1 MTPSNYQKMRTD
13 FKEYLK
19 AKAFTGKSIRSRM
32 GVIDRYFT
40 WLDKENLEAEQV
52 SYNDLLLYI
61 KLQRSKGVN
70 QRTVQ
75 HYMGA
80 IKHFYQH
87 LLQEGKV
94 TINPASDIEVKGVK
108 RKMLYHILEPHEL
121 HGLYNQYP
129 AETLQERHNKTMLGM
144 LVYQGL
150 KTEELARLEVKD
162 IKLREGLI
170 HVPGSRRSNGRE
182 MKLEVHQVMDMYD
195 YVLQVRPQLIQMNLN
210 GRSETEKLFIGQSKS
225 SNRLRSSMAQL
236 MARVRKINPSIEN
249 GKQTCLTAR
258 QVRASVITKWLKAHN
273 LREVQYLAGHRYIS
287 STEGYIEND
296 MDGLKDEIQQY
307 HPLG

>member
-1 MTPSNYQKMRTD
+1 MTPSNYQKMSADPIATGFED
-13 FKEYLK
+13 YLK
-19 AKAFTGKSIRSRM
+19 SKAFTSKSINSRM
-32 GVIDRYFT
+32 VVIDRYLK
-40 WLDKENLEAEQV
+40 WVEKENIEIEQV

-61 KLQRSKGVN
+61 KHQRSKGVS

-94 TINPASDIEVKGVK
+94 TINPALDIEVKGVK

-129 AETLQERHNKTMLGM
+129 AATLQEQHHKTMLGM

-162 IKLREGLI
+162 IKLREGLVN
-170 HVPGSRRSNGRE
+170 VPGSRRSNGRE

-195 YVLQVRPQLIQMNLN
+195 YVLQVRSKLIELEEHTN
-210 GRSETEKLFIGQSKS
+210 KLFIGQSKS
-225 SNRLRSSMAQL
+225 SNRLRSSMARL
-236 MARVRKINPSIEN
+236 MVRVRQLNPSIKN
-249 GKQTCLTAR
+249 GQ
-258 QVRASVITKWLKAHN
+258 QIRASVITKWLKAHN

-296 MDGLKDEIQQY
+296 MEGLKEEVQQF

>member
-1 MTPSNYQKMRTD
+1 MN
-13 FKEYLK
+13 KENFRDYLK
-19 AKAFTGKSIRSRM
+19 SKAFTGKSINSRVV
-32 GVIDRYFT
+32 VIDRYFT
-40 WLDKENLEAEQV
+40 WLEKENMEAAQV
-52 SYNDLLLYI
+52 NYNDLLLYI
-61 KLQRSKGVN
+61 KHQRSKGIN

-94 TINPASDIEVKGVK
+94 AINPASDIEVKGVK
-108 RKMLYHILEPHEL
+108 RKMLYHILEAHEL
-121 HGLYNQYP
+121 HGLYNGYP

-170 HVPGSRRSNGRE
+170 NVPGSRRSNSRE

-195 YVLQVRPQLIQMNLN
+195 YVLQVRPELMQMNLN
-210 GRSETEKLFIGQSKS
+210 GQSEMDKLFIGQSKS

-236 MARVRKINPSIEN
+236 MVRVRTLNPGIKN
-249 GKQTCLTAR
+249 GKQI
-258 QVRASVITKWLKAHN
+258 RASVITKWLKAHN

-296 MDGLKDEIQQY
+296 MEGLQEQVQQF